1 MVPLNIDPLTILIV
15 AALAAWPMQPKIR
28 RESRGGGPSS
38 LGLDDGVLWGR
49 SRQLD
54 GEEGRG
60 GGAPADAR
68 RLLGDVVATVVVTI
82 ACWQVVFTLPTGRLG
97 LEISIMFSVFLFTVA
112 GVVEQV
118 ATISIKESHVLRDRN
133 SSLIGAGN

>member
-1 MVPLNIDPLTILIV
+1 MFDRAIVNFTVNMPSPTNHKHVPLNIDPLIILIV

-28 RESRGGGPSS
+28 RESRGGGPAS

-82 ACWQVVFTLPTGRLG
+82 AG
-97 LEISIMFSVFLFTVA
+97 LA
-112 GVVEQV
+112 
-118 ATISIKESHVLRDRN
+118 
-133 SSLIGAGN
+133 

>member
-1 MVPLNIDPLTILIV
+1 MVPLNIDPLIILIV

-28 RESRGGGPSS
+28 RESRGGGPAS

-97 LEISIMFSVFLFTVA
+97 LEISIMFFVFL
-112 GVVEQV
+112 
-118 ATISIKESHVLRDRN
+118 HVFFFKKKTCYKYGFYFC
-133 SSLIGAGN
+133 IFI